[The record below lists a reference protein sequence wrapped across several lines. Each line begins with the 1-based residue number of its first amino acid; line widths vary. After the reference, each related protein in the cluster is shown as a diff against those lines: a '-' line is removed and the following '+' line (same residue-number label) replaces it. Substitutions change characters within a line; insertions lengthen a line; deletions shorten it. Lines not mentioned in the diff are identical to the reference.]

1 VHKITL
7 TQDCD
12 ITLSGI
18 DAAAS
23 NSATLI
29 VEQDGTGGHSLT
41 WPTAVL
47 WPRGFPPSV
56 TDGAGQIDRFAFTY
70 IDGDWLGS
78 EAGAGFA

>member
-1 VHKITL
+1 MPTTTIRKRWGCLETENVVADAGASYDIDLSNGGVHKITL

-29 VEQDGTGGHSLT
+29 VEQDRTGGT
-41 WPTAVL
+41 
-47 WPRGFPPSV
+47 R
-56 TDGAGQIDRFAFTY
+56 
-70 IDGDWLGS
+70 
-78 EAGAGFA
+78 